1 MKGSE
6 QVGPA
11 GLWAAG
17 GFPVQS
23 GWASHLGTQPLE
35 GESAPLPGASCKKVA
50 EQLAGL

>member
-11 GLWAAG
+11 GLWAAR

-23 GWASHLGTQPLE
+23 GWASYLGTQQLE
-35 GESAPLPGASCKKVA
+35 GESAPLPGGGA